1 MSNEI
6 NNSDGEQ
13 NNRIMK
19 EVIDWAKHIIIAV
32 IIAFFL
38 LNFVIINAN
47 VPTESMMNTI
57 MVNDRIFAN
66 RLAYLFSEPKRG
78 DIVVFRYPDNEK
90 ILYVKR
96 IIGLPGETVEIKNQK
111 VYINNEPINEPYIRE
126 PMTGA
131 SGPFKVPEGKYFMM
145 GDNRNNSND
154 SRFWINKF
162 VDKNKILGKAKIKY
176 FPGFK
181 LF

>member
-1 MSNEI
+1 MSNEM
-6 NNSDGEQ
+6 NNSESDR
-13 NNRIMK
+13 NNKIIK
-19 EVIDWAKHIIIAV
+19 EVIDWAKHIVIA
-32 IIAFFL
+32 IFIAFFL

-47 VPTESMMNTI
+47 VPTESMVSTI

-78 DIVVFRYPDNEK
+78 DIVVFKYPDDEK
-90 ILYVKR
+90 LLYVKR
-96 IIGLPGETVEIKNQK
+96 VIGLPGDTVEIKKQQ
-111 VYINNEPINEPYIRE
+111 VYINNIPIEEPYVRE
-126 PMTGA
+126 PMAG
-131 SGPFKVPEGKYFMM
+131 SFGPFKVPEGKYFMM

-154 SRFWINKF
+154 SRFWTNKY